1 MPLRCA
7 APGGAIGSVEAAFGI
22 VRQSVIRARPQGPLA
37 AAALAVCAASLAPSA
52 PASAQLGPGGPQ
64 DLQRLLQSGSSLLQG
79 GRARVGTNDYLEQ
92 PDVLIDPAEAR
103 RRAGAGLAVEEAP
116 VSPLERDY
124 SLRSGEFLRQFGY
137 AAFRNRVLY
146 RNRTTGAI
154 RDSYRLG
161 VGDEVIV
168 TLHGQ
173 DWSNQSVPVDRSGRI
188 IVPQLPPVAAAG
200 RTLGEVRA
208 SLRASVKRSMLGT
221 EVFVSMG
228 RLRAVDVTVAGEVE
242 FPGVYHLTGLS
253 TLMDAL
259 IHAGGPNRKGSLRR
273 IHLNRGEEV
282 RSIDLYELFVRGG
295 LRRDITLREGDRI
308 VVPTIG
314 PTVALAGHV
323 KRPAVYE
330 LPAGGPPLLRR
341 VLDYAGGPIR
351 PRGNR
356 FTRISVDDDGRER
369 VEEHRALGAL
379 RARDGDVLVVRPG
392 GNIQIGG
399 VRLEGEVRVPGRRS
413 LAAASSVRGLIPDT
427 GALGRDAYLHFAVIR
442 RLDRRSLAPT
452 YMPVSLLKVL
462 AGEADRAL
470 QSEDAV
476 IVLHRRD
483 VEFLGAADVQA
494 VLARRPPPSVVLAPT
509 KAEAEAT
516 EARRKE
522 AGARAAAARRE
533 AGAAPAPPGFGA
545 PSPLALAPVR
555 AGLPDGGGRAGPF
568 DEEEERPGL
577 VRKGP
582 GPALART
589 DYDCAG
595 LRTLSALVEDGGA
608 GRFANAR
615 RTAWAHESSTVV
627 NVVPCPEI
635 FDRYPDLLPF
645 VLDRVAAVDGE
656 VLAPGIYPIVGAVP
670 VREVAEIAGGPTRE
684 ADLSEI
690 EVTLV
695 RRSEA
700 GGEASFR
707 RSVEDLGGGPGA
719 AVRPGDSV
727 RFRNVFT
734 ARRLGPMR
742 LSGEF
747 RYPGTYRIR
756 RGERLS
762 EIIERAG
769 GLTEQAYPL
778 GAVFLRRSAREA
790 EREALKRVARQLQI
804 AVAAEGG
811 KAVDAGSALVKQLLE
826 TEPLGRVVV
835 EADPTVLAARP
846 EVDVSVEPGDHLVMP
861 SRPNTVYVSGAV
873 LNPGSLQFAPSLQA
887 KDYIETAGGLDLAAD
902 EGRIFAI
909 FPDGR
914 AKRLQVSSW
923 NYEPAN
929 LPPGSTIVVPRD
941 PAPFDLREF
950 LVEATDHLSKL
961 AVTAASIAAINK

>member
-1 MPLRCA
+1 M
-7 APGGAIGSVEAAFGI
+7 EAAFGI
-22 VRQSVIRARPQGPLA
+22 VRQSVIRARPQGPLFA
-37 AAALAVCAASLAPSA
+37 AAALAVCAALAPSA
-52 PASAQLGPGGPQ
+52 PVFAQLGPGGAQ
-64 DLQRLLQSGSSLLQG
+64 NLQRLLQSGPSLLRG
-79 GRARVGTNDYLEQ
+79 GRARIGANDYLER

-103 RRAGAGLAVEEAP
+103 RRAAGGLAVEEAP

-137 AAFRNRVLY
+137 ATFRNRVLY

-173 DWSNQSVPVDRSGRI
+173 DWSNLSVPVDRSGRI

-253 TLMDAL
+253 SLMDAL

-282 RSIDLYELFVRGG
+282 RTIDLYELFVRGG

-330 LPAGGPPLLRR
+330 LPAGRPPLLRR

-413 LAAASSVRGLIPDT
+413 LAAASSVRGLIPDID
-427 GALGRDAYLHFAVIR
+427 ALGRDAYLHFAVIR

-452 YMPVSLLKVL
+452 YLPVSLLKVL
-462 AGEADRAL
+462 AGEADHAL

-476 IVLHRRD
+476 IVFHRRD

-509 KAEAEAT
+509 KAETEAR

-522 AGARAAAARRE
+522 AEAQAAAARLDGG
-533 AGAAPAPPGFGA
+533 AAAGAPGAGALSAQGAAPA
-545 PSPLALAPVR
+545 R
-555 AGLPDGGGRAGPF
+555 AGPPDGRGPAGPF
-568 DEEEERPGL
+568 DEEEEKPGL

-615 RTAWAHESSTVV
+615 RTAAAHGSSTVV
-627 NVVPCPEI
+627 NVVACPEI

-670 VREVAEIAGGPTRE
+670 IREVAEVAGGAARE
-684 ADLSEI
+684 ADLSKI

-695 RRSEA
+695 RRSES

-707 RSVEDLGGGPGA
+707 RSVEELGGGPGA

-769 GLTEQAYPL
+769 GLTGQAYPL

-804 AVAAEGG
+804 AIAAEGG
-811 KAVDAGSALVKQLLE
+811 KAVAAGSALVRQLLE

-873 LNPGSLQFAPSLQA
+873 LNPGSLQFSPRLQA
-887 KDYIETAGGLDLAAD
+887 RDYIETAGGLDLAAD

-914 AKRLQVSSW
+914 AKRLRVSSW
-923 NYEPAN
+923 NYEPVN

-950 LVEATDHLSKL
+950 LIEATDHLSKL
-961 AVTAASIAAINK
+961 AVTAASIAAIND